1 MKQHISIT
9 ALFLAAALTVGAQNK
24 KNEKT
29 KNLPSTPSKDVSSE
43 DIENRLVEMA
53 LANPDMK
60 VREYE
65 TVRSKAQLTKAKAE
79 WLNYVMASA
88 NINDVTTGRYRNS
101 NNDYRAQVYYPLWNI
116 GIRVPLGTLIQNGQ
130 DVKVAKA
137 NVHISDANEES
148 ARRQFRAMILSKY
161 HTWLTTKQ
169 KLAMQAEITED
180 DFAAFTQAESKL
192 AAGSIS
198 YESYTSA
205 SQQYNNDRTKKMDL
219 EVEVSNLKYEIEALI
234 GAKLETVI
242 SQ

>member
-29 KNLPSTPSKDVSSE
+29 KNLPTAPSKDVSSE

-53 LANPDMK
+53 LANPDQK

-65 TVRSKAQLTKAKAE
+65 TQRSKAQLTKAKAE

-88 NINDVTTGRYRNS
+88 NINDVTTGRYRN

-116 GIRVPLGTLIQNGQ
+116 GVRVPLGTLIQNGQ
-130 DVKVAKA
+130 DVKVARA
-137 NVHISDANEES
+137 NVNISNAQEES
-148 ARRQFRAMILSKY
+148 ARRQFKAMILSKY
-161 HTWLTTKQ
+161 HTYLTTKQ

-180 DFAAFTQAESKL
+180 DFAAFTQAESRL

-205 SQQYNNDRTKKMDL
+205 SLQYNNDRTKKMDL
-219 EVEVSNLKYEIEALI
+219 EIEVNNLKYEIEALI